1 MLLGTSLWP
10 YTSGRPAQ
18 DTVLPKVI
26 NQSPTL
32 QTHLTSVLL
41 DHDLERK
48 HSRDLNRQ
56 IEALMHCPRLEH
68 VSLGLNGWLKKVTD
82 ADLNLRLSNV
92 AEATMQLRGLKA
104 FEIKTGEERIE
115 ALLPAWRVKITA
127 QVLLPKGVHGLD
139 HGDQ

>member
-1 MLLGTSLWP
+1 
-10 YTSGRPAQ
+10 
-18 DTVLPKVI
+18 VLPKVI

-32 QTHLTSVLL
+32 QAHLTSVLL

-56 IEALMHCPRLEH
+56 IEALMHCPRLQH

-82 ADLNLRLSNV
+82 ADLNLRLSNG

-115 ALLPAWRVKITA
+115 ALLPAWRDKITA
-127 QVLLPKGVHGLD
+127 QVLLPKGVERPN